1 MITKTIVQVNN
12 IKKLVDLNGDKI
24 NFELS
29 SYNFIIKMPPKA
41 KLSDEKKEELYN
53 NWKES
58 EEFKKIV
65 KVQ

>member
-1 MITKTIVQVNN
+1 
-12 IKKLVDLNGDKI
+12 
-24 NFELS
+24 
-29 SYNFIIKMPPKA
+29 MPPKA

-65 KVQ
+65 KVQQEHDALPVKPIEVSWVDLSFPF